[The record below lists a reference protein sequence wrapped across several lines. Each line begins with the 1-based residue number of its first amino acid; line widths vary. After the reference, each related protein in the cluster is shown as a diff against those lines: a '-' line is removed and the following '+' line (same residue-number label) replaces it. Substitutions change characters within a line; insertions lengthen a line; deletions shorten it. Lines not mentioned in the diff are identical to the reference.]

1 MGELEA
7 LALYPRRKGSAL
19 FNYRDSC
26 VMSKAVR
33 EMFEGLRDG
42 GSAEGRAGA
51 ANCMAGDDCHAYQPP
66 TAKGA
71 SIKPGPPSLKPSE
84 RR

>member
-26 VMSKAVR
+26 VMSKAVK
-33 EMFEGLRDG
+33 ELLEGLRG
-42 GSAEGRAGA
+42 GAYRGSELPVRMLPAPAQAGSGP
-51 ANCMAGDDCHAYQPP
+51 CSIDP
-66 TAKGA
+66 A
-71 SIKPGPPSLKPSE
+71 SSLKPSE